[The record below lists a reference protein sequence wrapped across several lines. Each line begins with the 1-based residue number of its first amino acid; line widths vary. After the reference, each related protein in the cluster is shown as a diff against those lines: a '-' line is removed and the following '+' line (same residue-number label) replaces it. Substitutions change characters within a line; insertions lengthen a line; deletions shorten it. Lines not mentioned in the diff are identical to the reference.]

1 MRLPRVRL
9 ALLAG
14 LVASIGLLFAS
25 NILLAQGAVKQ
36 PEMKI
41 KFTEIGKWS
50 THSIDVAVATLTEE
64 TGDDGSVIRGAAFR
78 VTASEP
84 FDVENVKIGTMIHI
98 VMTKCGTDMIL
109 VTDTLMF
116 DPQGKLI
123 KQTKPMSTV
132 KNSAPTDSNTFVYK
146 FLCSGTENKKP
157 NAYNPKLV

>member
-1 MRLPRVRL
+1 MRLTRVRL

-25 NILLAQGAVKQ
+25 NTLLAQGAVKQ

-41 KFTEIGKWS
+41 KFTEIGRWA
-50 THSIDVAVATLTEE
+50 THSIDVAGDTILEQA
-64 TGDDGSVIRGAAFR
+64 GDDGSVIRGAAFR

-84 FDVENVKIGTMIHI
+84 FDVENLKVGTMVHI
-98 VMTKCGTDMIL
+98 VVAKCGTDAIL
-109 VTDTLMF
+109 VTDTMMF
-116 DPQGKLI
+116 DPQGKLV

-132 KNSAPTDSNTFVYK
+132 KNSAPTDSNTFVYR